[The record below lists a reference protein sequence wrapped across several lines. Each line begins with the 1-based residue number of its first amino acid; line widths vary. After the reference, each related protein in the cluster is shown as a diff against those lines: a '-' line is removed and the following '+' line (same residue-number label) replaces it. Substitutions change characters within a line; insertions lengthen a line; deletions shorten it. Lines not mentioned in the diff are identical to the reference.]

1 MQKKWYRSRN
11 DRMIGGVAGGIAEYF
26 DIDPVIV
33 RIIFVCTLFF
43 GAGILAYILL
53 WIIIPEEPFTFEN
66 NSTSEQLSTSEQSST
81 SKNKSTL
88 ENESETNEKKPHD
101 NKRTSYIFG
110 GILVVLG
117 VILLFSNFVSFDAF
131 WPLVF
136 IALGVA
142 LLLRTRN

>member
-26 DIDPVIV
+26 DIDAVIV
-33 RIIFVCTLFF
+33 RIVFVFALFF

-53 WIIIPEEPFTFEN
+53 WIIIPEEPFTIEN
-66 NSTSEQLSTSEQSST
+66 DFNSTSTSTSDHKTT
-81 SKNKSTL
+81 SENAEVNKDQA
-88 ENESETNEKKPHD
+88 TN
-101 NKRTSYIFG
+101 NRTRTAYIFG

-117 VILLFSNFVSFDAF
+117 VILLFDNFISFDAF

-136 IALGVA
+136 IALGIA
-142 LLLRTRN
+142 LLFKSKNN

>member
-26 DIDPVIV
+26 EIDPVIV
-33 RIIFVCTLFF
+33 RIIFVCALFF

-53 WIIIPEEPFTFEN
+53 WIIIPEEPFTIIN
-66 NSTSEQLSTSEQSST
+66 NSDSTSTSEQKTTSE
-81 SKNKSTL
+81 NGE
-88 ENESETNEKKPHD
+88 ENSEQISNNRT
-101 NKRTSYIFG
+101 RTSYIFG

-117 VILLFSNFVSFDAF
+117 VILLFNNFISFDAF

-142 LLLRTRN
+142 LIFKSRNN